1 MYHLPVL
8 SRPDFGIVR
17 MPGPGLGNLLFPI
30 ARALIGQQE
39 LGGSFV
45 MPTLR
50 QIKIGP
56 VLRRERDKRTYGD
69 VFRHRD
75 WREMR
80 RWLDARLARKVDEE
94 IHLVSGRVTRCYTGL
109 GRQFHDLA
117 GHSAMVRRFLEQRS
131 QVPVSSDRYDVAIHV
146 RLGDFTS
153 PVANA
158 ANQNARIPLDW
169 YRDAVALAMETL
181 GRNHIR
187 GVLFTD
193 EDPQRV
199 IEELGLAGF
208 SPEPPGNAL
217 TSMLALGRTDF
228 LIGSRSSF
236 SLWGR
241 YLGAQAAIW
250 PAGFDL
256 ARCAPVEAGRD
267 IFL

>member
-17 MPGPGLGNLLFPI
+17 IPGPGLGNLLFPI
-30 ARALIGQQE
+30 ARALIGQEE
-39 LGGSFV
+39 LGGTFV

-56 VLRRERDKRTYGD
+56 ILRRERDKRTYGE
-69 VFRHRD
+69 VFQHRD
-75 WREMR
+75 GYEMR
-80 RWLDARLARKVDEE
+80 RWLDARLARTVDEGSP
-94 IHLVSGRVTRCYTGL
+94 LSSGRLTRCYQGL
-109 GRQFHDLA
+109 GRQFHDLD
-117 GHSAMVRRFLEQRS
+117 GHSAMVRRFLERRS
-131 QVPVSSDRYDVAIHV
+131 RVPVPSDRFDVAIHV
-146 RLGDFTS
+146 RLGDFTA
-153 PVANA
+153 PVADA

-169 YRDAVALAMETL
+169 YRDAVALALKTL
-181 GRNHIR
+181 GRSNVR

-193 EDPQRV
+193 EDPGRV
-199 IEELGLAGF
+199 IEELGLADF
-208 SPEPPGNAL
+208 LPEPPGNAL
-217 TSMLALGRTDF
+217 TSMLALGRTDI

-256 ARCAPVEAGRD
+256 ARYAPVEAGRD

>member
-8 SRPDFGIVR
+8 SRPDFGLIR

-39 LGGSFV
+39 LGGTFV

-50 QIKIGP
+50 QIKVGP
-56 VLRRERDKRTYGD
+56 ILRRERDKRTYGD

-80 RWLDARLARKVDEE
+80 HWLNAHLARKVDEDSP
-94 IHLVSGRVTRCYTGL
+94 LPFGRLTRCYKGL
-109 GRQFHDLA
+109 GRQFHDLS
-117 GHSAMVRRFLEQRS
+117 GHSAMVRRFLEQHS
-131 QVPVSSDRYDVAIHV
+131 QMPVSSDRFDVAIHV
-146 RLGDFTS
+146 RLGDFTA
-153 PVANA
+153 PVADA
-158 ANQNARIPLDW
+158 AHQNARIPLAW
-169 YRDAVALAMETL
+169 YSDAVALALETL
-181 GRNHIR
+181 GRKHVR

-193 EDPQRV
+193 EDPRRV
-199 IEELGLAGF
+199 IEELRLTGF
-208 SPEPPGNAL
+208 LPEPRGNAL
-217 TSMLALGRTDF
+217 TSILALGRTDI

-241 YLGAQAAIW
+241 YLGAKAAIW

-256 ARCAPVEAGRD
+256 AHCAPVEAGRD
-267 IFL
+267 TFL